1 MARCTV
7 RRMISWALLT
17 VLLPTCE
24 VTQAATFVSVSD
36 ASQLYYQTDPTGKV
50 YFRNVNTFSAL
61 ALGCCY
67 NYYIDTTTAEG
78 KALFAIFLFDVGR
91 AAPIIF
97 LIPDNMA
104 PGAVSYGGYWQ

>member
-1 MARCTV
+1 MARRTV
-7 RRMISWALLT
+7 RSMISWALLT
-17 VLLPTCE
+17 VLLPLWG
-24 VTQAATFVSVSD
+24 VTRAATFVGVSD
-36 ASQLYYQTDPTGKV
+36 AGQLYYQTDPTGKV
-50 YFRNVNTFSAL
+50 YFRNVNTFSTQ

-78 KALFAIFLFDVGR
+78 KALFAIFLLDVGR

-104 PGAVSYGGYWQ
+104 PGAVSFGGYWQ